1 MARDRGS
8 AVVGFVLVVVPVAVL
23 LLATLQGIAYL
34 RLHGIVAAG
43 AAEGARWAAAAGR
56 STRDGG
62 TVAEQV
68 LVRSPA
74 AGRVR
79 CTAVEEAGDGG
90 VVLVVVRCRG
100 AVPAVLPPADLRL
113 RATARAVREGR

>member
-1 MARDRGS
+1 MRRDRGS

-23 LLATLQGIAYL
+23 LLATLQSVAYL
-34 RLHGIVAAG
+34 RLHGIVSAG

-56 STRDGG
+56 STGDGG
-62 TVAEQV
+62 PVAERV
-68 LVRSPA
+68 LSRTPA

-79 CTAVEEAGDGG
+79 CTAAEEAGDGG

-100 AVPAVLPPADLRL
+100 PVPAVLPPADVQVG
-113 RATARAVREGR
+113 ATARAVREGR

>member
-1 MARDRGS
+1 MGRDRGS
-8 AVVGFVLVVVPVAVL
+8 AVVAFVLVVLPVAVL
-23 LLATLQGIAYL
+23 LLATLQGVAYL

-56 STRDGG
+56 STGDGAV
-62 TVAEQV
+62 VAEQV
-68 LVRSPA
+68 LARSPA

-79 CTAVEEAGDGG
+79 CTAADEVADGG

-100 AVPAVLPPADLRL
+100 SVPAVLPPADLTIQ
-113 RATARAVREGR
+113 ATARAVEEDP

>member
-1 MARDRGS
+1 MRRDRGS

-34 RLHGIVAAG
+34 RLHGIVTAG

-62 TVAEQV
+62 PVAEQV
-68 LVRSPA
+68 LARSPA

-79 CTAVEEAGDGG
+79 CAADEEVGDGG

-100 AVPAVLPPADLRL
+100 AVPAVLPPADLPL